1 MLENK
6 DFYPTPDK
14 LIEKMVEG
22 LNFKMIRTVLEPS
35 AGKGNIV
42 ESLQKEAK
50 KVLGSWTREEN
61 FLDVDCIEKDQNL
74 RHILKG
80 NGMRVVH
87 DDFLTYDT
95 MKMYDLIIMNPPFS
109 DGCRHLLK
117 AMEMQEITGGA
128 IVCLLNA
135 ETLKNQCSNDRIL
148 LAKKIEQSNG
158 TVEYVQSAFMEAERR
173 RRLKWLL

>member
-1 MLENK
+1 
-6 DFYPTPDK
+6 
-14 LIEKMVEG
+14 MVEG

-135 ETLKNQCSNDRIL
+135 ETLKISAATIESFLQRRSNR
-148 LAKKIEQSNG
+148 A
-158 TVEYVQSAFMEAERR
+158 MELWNMFRVHLWRLKER

>member
-95 MKMYDLIIMNPPFS
+95 M
-109 DGCRHLLK
+109 
-117 AMEMQEITGGA
+117 
-128 IVCLLNA
+128 
-135 ETLKNQCSNDRIL
+135 RIL
-148 LAKKIEQSNG
+148 
-158 TVEYVQSAFMEAERR
+158 
-173 RRLKWLL
+173 